1 MVMRESKIRLWGW
14 KRKRVKVSKM
24 NGPSGAVR
32 IKKAGGGALVD
43 MESSIAS
50 RPGKERYTPAVDG
63 VLGGEKAMQ
72 CNAICKKR
80 RGSKKTARC

>member
-1 MVMRESKIRLWGW
+1 MGVETEARQGEQNERAEWCSA
-14 KRKRVKVSKM
+14 
-24 NGPSGAVR
+24 NQEE
-32 IKKAGGGALVD
+32 KAAAGALVD